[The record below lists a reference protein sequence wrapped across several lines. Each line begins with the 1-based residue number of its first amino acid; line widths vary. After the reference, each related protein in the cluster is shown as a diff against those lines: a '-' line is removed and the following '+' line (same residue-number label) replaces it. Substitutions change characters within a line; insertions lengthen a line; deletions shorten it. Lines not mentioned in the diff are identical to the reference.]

1 MNRQSSLT
9 VNAIPSKEHA
19 NMNNNQTVQGS
30 ELAIHCWQY
39 HPQPCDRLSCQSDRT
54 VPGIGPGAWDS
65 AILARE
71 QETAAAIAFLHETK
85 QSKDQSNAV
94 LYRLYTENTY
104 PIGKTQEL
112 IGRYFDG
119 FTLYLTTGVYLG
131 IIESGLVIEVV
142 ATTADLQAIVH
153 LAGDIKVQNYQ
164 SSVLITWASVSRLD
178 V

>member
-1 MNRQSSLT
+1 MENVILLR
-9 VNAIPSKEHA
+9 EFA
-19 NMNNNQTVQGS
+19 NMTNDEIEN
-30 ELAIHCWQY
+30 EL
-39 HPQPCDRLSCQSDRT
+39 LSPVHGKTS
-54 VPGIGPGAWDS
+54 PGIGPGNWDS
-65 AILARE
+65 AVLARN
-71 QETAAAIAFLHETK
+71 QELK

-164 SSVLITWASVSRLD
+164 SSVLVTWAPVSRLD

>member
-1 MNRQSSLT
+1 
-9 VNAIPSKEHA
+9 
-19 NMNNNQTVQGS
+19 MNNNQ
-30 ELAIHCWQY
+30 
-39 HPQPCDRLSCQSDRT
+39 T
-54 VPGIGPGAWDS
+54 VPGIGPGNWDS
-65 AILARE
+65 AVLARN
-71 QETAAAIAFLHETK
+71 QDRCKKCGLIDDHLSTCSTQK
-85 QSKDQSNAV
+85 QSNAV